1 MLQNVRAKKYL
12 GQHFLKNEEI
22 AHSIVLALSE
32 ENHNILEVGAGMG
45 VLTKYL
51 LDRQEADFKIVEIDS
66 ESVAY
71 LKENY
76 PVLQNKIFE
85 HDFLRMDLQSVF
97 SSTFAIIGNFPYNIS
112 SQILFKVLENR
123 DSVLMLVGMFQK
135 EVAERIC
142 ANEGSKVY
150 GLLTVLLKAYYDMEY
165 LFTVEKENF
174 FPQPKVQSAVIRMT
188 RNAVKS
194 LPCDEKLFTRIV
206 KAAFA
211 QRRKMLHS
219 ALKCLPFSL
228 ENIDKNLL
236 MQRAE
241 QLNVDQFVYITNNII
256 PKTQTK

>member
-1 MLQNVRAKKYL
+1 MQQNVRAKKYL

-22 AHSIVLALSE
+22 AEQIVAALPQESE
-32 ENHNILEVGAGMG
+32 NILEIGAGMG
-45 VLTKYL
+45 VLSKYIL
-51 LDRQEADFKIVEIDS
+51 ERKNVNFRIVEIDS
-66 ESVAY
+66 ESVEY

-76 PVLQNKIFE
+76 PFLQDKIFE
-85 HDFLRMDLQSVF
+85 QDFKQVNLQSLF
-97 SSTFAIIGNFPYNIS
+97 SSPFAIIGNFPYNIS

-123 DSVLMLVGMFQK
+123 DSVPVLVGMFQK

-150 GLLTVLLKAYYDMEY
+150 GLLTVFLKAYYDMEY

-194 LPCDEKLFTRIV
+194 LPCDEKLFTRVV

-236 MQRAE
+236 TQRAE
-241 QLNVDQFVYITNNII
+241 QLSVEQFVYITNNII
-256 PKTQTK
+256 PKTPAK

>member
-1 MLQNVRAKKYL
+1 MKQVRAKKYL
-12 GQHFLKNEEI
+12 GQHFLTDETIAQNIVNNLKEKNNVLEI
-22 AHSIVLALSE
+22 
-32 ENHNILEVGAGMG
+32 GAGMG

-51 LDRQEADFKIVEIDS
+51 LDNDIKNFKVVEIDT

-76 PVLQNKIFE
+76 PALQTNIIE
-85 HDFLRMDLQSVF
+85 DDFLKINLNDIF
-97 SSTFAIIGNFPYNIS
+97 SERCAIIGNFPYNIS
-112 SQILFKVLENR
+112 NQILFKVFENK
-123 DSVLMLVGMFQK
+123 DNVSEVVGMFQK

-150 GLLTVLLKAYYDMEY
+150 GLLTVFLKAYYDMEY

-194 LPCDEKLFTRIV
+194 LPCDEKLFTRVV

-228 ENIDKNLL
+228 ENIDKTLL
-236 MQRAE
+236 TQRAE
-241 QLNVDQFVYITNNII
+241 QLSVEQFVYITNNIT